1 MSKIDTSAHY
11 RHTHEWIRPANDGS
25 DEWICGISDHAQ
37 EAMSD
42 IAFVGLPRVGDT
54 LQAGDNFGT
63 VESVKAVSDVYVP
76 LGGTITAVNS
86 ALENDPSI
94 LNSDPYGEGWL
105 IRLKLTA
112 APELNIL
119 LNADAYAEL
128 LKAEE
133 HSA

>member
-11 RHTHEWIRPANDGS
+11 LTTHEWIRPANDGS
-25 DEWICGISDHAQ
+25 DEYICGISDHAQ

-42 IAFVGLPRVGDT
+42 IAFVGLPRVGAI
-54 LQAGDNFGT
+54 LEAGAEFGT
-63 VESVKAVSDVYVP
+63 VESVKAVSEVYVP

-105 IRLKLTA
+105 IRLKLA
-112 APELNIL
+112 SAPDFSRL
-119 LNADAYAEL
+119 LNADQYADF

-133 HSA
+133 H

>member
-1 MSKIDTSAHY
+1 MSKIDTSAY
-11 RHTHEWIRPANDGS
+11 YLDSHEWIRPANDGS

-76 LGGTITAVNS
+76 LGQ
-86 ALENDPSI
+86 
-94 LNSDPYGEGWL
+94 
-105 IRLKLTA
+105 
-112 APELNIL
+112 
-119 LNADAYAEL
+119 
-128 LKAEE
+128 
-133 HSA
+133 

>member
-1 MSKIDTSAHY
+1 MSKIDTSAY
-11 RHTHEWIRPANDGS
+11 YLDSHEWIRPANDGS

-42 IAFVGLPRVGDT
+42 IAFVGLPRVGDM

-76 LGGTITAVNS
+76 LSGTITAVNS

-94 LNSDPYGEGWL
+94 LNSDPYGKGWL

-112 APELNIL
+112 AADLSSL
-119 LNADAYAEL
+119 LNADTYAEL
-128 LKAEE
+128 LKTEE
-133 HSA
+133 H